1 WLDNYEEAL
10 NLARQQKKNV
20 FIDFTGYT
28 CTNCRWMEANVFSKP
43 EVDSLLQQ
51 FVLVKLYTDGEGA
64 VYEQNQKFEETRFG
78 TIALPM
84 YAVMSAQDETVVVF
98 SKGMTRDVPEFTA
111 FLKSGLPPNM
121 LAEK

>member
-1 WLDNYEEAL
+1 
-10 NLARQQKKNV
+10 V

-43 EVDSLLQQ
+43 EVDSLLGQ
-51 FVLVKLYTDGEGA
+51 FVLVKLYTDGDGA

-84 YAVMSAQDETVVVF
+84 YAVMSAQDQTVAVF
-98 SKGMTRDVPEFTA
+98 SKGMTRNIAEFAT
-111 FLKSGLPPNM
+111 FLKSGLAQRM